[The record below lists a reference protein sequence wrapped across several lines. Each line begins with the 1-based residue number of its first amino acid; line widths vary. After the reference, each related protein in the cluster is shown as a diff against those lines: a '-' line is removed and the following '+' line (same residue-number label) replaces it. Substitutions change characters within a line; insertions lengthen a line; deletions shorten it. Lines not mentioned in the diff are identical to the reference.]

1 MKNLIKDLIM
11 SMKVT
16 EKDYISLRILKFIK
30 KQVHDKRKLETI
42 KQNQELRKLGKI
54 MVTDMI
60 SN

>member
-1 MKNLIKDLIM
+1 M